1 MRDGPHSNS
10 QDDQNTSRVISI
22 RQRGNLWD
30 SALQNLPGAGCGY
43 NRAHDMA
50 QTHAHWAGSP
60 AASSARADSCAG
72 CLRDARIQRLSTF
85 QMPPRSARLPHE
97 PCGRLCPE
105 RKIDANQKTQPVAA
119 NNHACP
125 IALTV
130 SSAQSA
136 RPSNHEGGLA
146 AVSQIS
152 PSPCLLVLW
161 KGVCARDP
169 DTARAF
175 EAVQS
180 MGFARKQLRTI
191 RQDKGGKP

>member
-60 AASSARADSCAG
+60 AASSTRADSCAG

-105 RKIDANQKTQPVAA
+105 RKIDTLEETNAVSHDSSTSDPPPLPGRLRQRNEGELPSPVCKTAGSTRSVDDCA
-119 NNHACP
+119 
-125 IALTV
+125 
-130 SSAQSA
+130 
-136 RPSNHEGGLA
+136 PSRTRWRGLA
-146 AVSQIS
+146 PQT
-152 PSPCLLVLW
+152 P
-161 KGVCARDP
+161 
-169 DTARAF
+169 F
-175 EAVQS
+175 
-180 MGFARKQLRTI
+180 
-191 RQDKGGKP
+191 